1 MKSHLKFGSGM
12 GILACTIAFAIVQR
26 KKKAHEL
33 GNNF

>member
-1 MKSHLKFGSGM
+1 MISLLKFGSGI

-26 KKKAHEL
+26 NKKAHEL